1 MGGGGKFEKNVA
13 EHAKL
18 PGFKHYGI
26 TPEDAVM
33 QVRELDA
40 NRFRIARLR
49 NLTACLEVAG
59 AGNAR
64 VHVSKDSG
72 LWHLDADCR
81 RRN

>member
-18 PGFKHYGI
+18 PEFEHYGVA
-26 TPEDAVM
+26 PGDAVM
-33 QVRELDA
+33 QVRALDA
-40 NRFRIARLR
+40 NQFRIARLR

-59 AGNAR
+59 SGNAR
-64 VHVSKDSG
+64 IHVSKASG

-81 RRN
+81 RGT